1 MNPTPQSNLVRV
13 RAAAEALRREIV
25 DDPVALN
32 ATLEEPIPVCS
43 ASGGELDSW
52 FVALTTDDL
61 LLGFFQLERNL
72 SLHRYSTFQ
81 RTRGSITDCPP
92 AATWLDTTSIRERA
106 RSALPG
112 NNQLGEPIL
121 SYLGNRDRLAW
132 RVPVGDGQA
141 SVYVIGD
148 DVNVEVA

>member
-1 MNPTPQSNLVRV
+1 VNATPQSNLVRI

-25 DDPVALN
+25 DDPVALS
-32 ATLEEPIPVCS
+32 ASLEEPIPVCNES
-43 ASGGELDSW
+43 DQLDSW

-61 LLGFFQLERNL
+61 LVGFLQLESDL

-92 AATWLDTTSIRERA
+92 AATWLDTTRIRERA
-106 RSALPG
+106 RSALAG
-112 NNQLGEPIL
+112 NKQLGQPIL
-121 SYLGNRDRLAW
+121 SYLDNRDRLAW
-132 RVPVGDGQA
+132 RVPVGDGQE

-148 DVNVEVA
+148 DVNVDVT